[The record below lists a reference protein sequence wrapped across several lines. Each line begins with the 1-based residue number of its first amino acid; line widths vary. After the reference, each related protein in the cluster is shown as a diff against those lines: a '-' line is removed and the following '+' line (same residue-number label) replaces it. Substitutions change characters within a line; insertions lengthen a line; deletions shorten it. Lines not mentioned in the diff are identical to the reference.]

1 MDMAHLRKSRDKM
14 KCFANLIDITLSY
27 VYHKH
32 ILRVNNRLSAFTT
45 HVAKVFWKKKFGQG
59 DKNLKYKFHWGI
71 NDNHS
76 TGYKAWMHWN

>member
-1 MDMAHLRKSRDKM
+1 MRIFLFLTKKMDMAHLRKSRDKM

-45 HVAKVFWKKKFGQG
+45 HVAKVFRKKKFGQG
-59 DKNLKYKFHWGI
+59 DKNLKYK
-71 NDNHS
+71 
-76 TGYKAWMHWN
+76 